1 MVWKRAS
8 HSPYSLTQTYAQ
20 DPLCRHLA
28 TTECLGPHSLQLGGA
43 YKSTPGKSTR
53 RRCPSTRGVS
63 LAILTFQGIGY
74 SVGLQP
80 PGRVKLF

>member
-20 DPLCRHLA
+20 DPLCRHPA
-28 TTECLGPHSLQLGGA
+28 TTEVPWTSQPAAWGCLQKCP
-43 YKSTPGKSTR
+43 
-53 RRCPSTRGVS
+53 RCPSTRGVS